1 MSKIEQ
7 LKVIE
12 TINAQDG
19 TIVEVVSYPQLQGSA
34 DIRSARNLFFANQSG
49 MQLKM
54 VRIRLKESH
63 VRIEPGAL
71 YFMRGNL
78 EMKASTGG
86 GFMKG
91 LKRKIMSG
99 ETFFVNEVHGTGDLY
114 LEPTFGHFFLYRV
127 GEDGPGVIV
136 DRGLFYAGTAGLDIS
151 AIRQKNISSALF
163 GGEGLF
169 QTRIT
174 GTGVAVLYSPVP
186 TDEILRYTL
195 TGDKLSVD
203 GNFALMRSEQVV
215 FRAEK
220 SSKSWISTAVSGEG
234 MLQTFEGRGSVW
246 IAPTQKVYEMLTSS
260 EGLEALARPT
270 GFSHTQTDSSTK

>member
-1 MSKIEQ
+1 MSKIDQ
-7 LKVIE
+7 LQVIE
-12 TINAQDG
+12 TVNAGDG
-19 TIVEVVSYPQLQGSA
+19 TVVEVVSYPQLQGSA
-34 DIRSARNLFFANQSG
+34 DVRSARNLFFANQSG
-49 MQLKM
+49 MHLKM

-63 VRIEPGAL
+63 ARVEPGAL
-71 YFMRGNL
+71 YFMKGKL

-99 ETFFVNEVHGTGDLY
+99 ETFFVNEVHGTGEVY
-114 LEPTFGHFFLYRV
+114 LEPTFGHFFLYRL
-127 GEDGPGVIV
+127 GEDGAGIIV

-151 AIRQKNISSALF
+151 AVRQKNISSSLF

-186 TDEILRYTL
+186 KDEILRYTL

-220 SSKSWISTAVSGEG
+220 SSKSWVSTAVSGEG

-246 IAPTQKVYEMLTSS
+246 IAPTQKVYEMLTRA
-260 EGLEALARPT
+260 EGLDALARPT